1 VRREGRSIPPLA
13 SRNANYSVPGS
24 LISEPGTY
32 SLAIRMR
39 SRAEP
44 IYFMRF
50 VGATAEMERSM
61 NEWMMEIDAFTVEFQ
76 IGG

>member
-1 VRREGRSIPPLA
+1 MEGRSLPPLS

-24 LISEPGTY
+24 ALSAPGKY
-32 SLAIRMR
+32 RLSVRLR

-50 VGATAEMERSM
+50 VGATVEMEQAM
-61 NEWMMEIDAFTVEFQ
+61 NEWLIDIHPYAVEFEVK
-76 IGG
+76 